1 MPPPVSWLGPNLY
14 YLTLRARKLFA
25 LASPL
30 SRGVRLFTHRSSRC
44 IRRLCS
50 TFDTSSPGPPICAP
64 AHAPAPSPAPPATTC
79 LLVFHESSAIA
90 ASVPIN
96 RGRPLSRKVS
106 KKLTIP
112 LKKKSTK
119 VTLKRRVGDE
129 EVEEEEE
136 QDQEDML
143 CLISEGEASDSVR
156 ERERKRKKEVLST
169 ITM

>member
-1 MPPPVSWLGPNLY
+1 M
-14 YLTLRARKLFA
+14 
-25 LASPL
+25 
-30 SRGVRLFTHRSSRC
+30 
-44 IRRLCS
+44 
-50 TFDTSSPGPPICAP
+50 
-64 AHAPAPSPAPPATTC
+64 
-79 LLVFHESSAIA
+79 LVFHESSAIA

-106 KKLTIP
+106 KKLTLP
-112 LKKKSTK
+112 LKRKSTN

>member
-1 MPPPVSWLGPNLY
+1 
-14 YLTLRARKLFA
+14 
-25 LASPL
+25 
-30 SRGVRLFTHRSSRC
+30 
-44 IRRLCS
+44 
-50 TFDTSSPGPPICAP
+50 
-64 AHAPAPSPAPPATTC
+64 

-106 KKLTIP
+106 KKLTLP
-112 LKKKSTK
+112 LKRKSTK